1 MKIDKKKLTVQILA
15 IVGLLLSIKLACIYY
30 VANYEKYAL
39 SSFCSINE
47 FVDCDGA
54 ARSTVSQ
61 FWGIPLAYW
70 GIFFYIT
77 VLFLTVVD
85 WFKKFRLLKFLEVFK
100 NSMSYVST
108 LGTVAFACS
117 MVLAGLSVF
126 KIHKLCILCFITY
139 FIDLFIA
146 LAASSGEFKKL
157 VEAFKTTFVD
167 FIAGAKQYTKTFVV
181 LVIMAAAFL
190 VYSGTTYNFVP
201 HVKKQ
206 KAILKYRDIKFN
218 PYRVKGNV
226 LGAEDGDV
234 VIELYSDYVCP
245 ICYMENIMLHEA
257 VKDFSNIKIVH
268 HNVPFD
274 KECNPYISINMHPNA
289 CFMAK
294 GAVAAG
300 KQGNYWEMSSLLYE
314 NQPKNMEQMLK
325 LADQLGFDKDKFIN
339 DLESEATA
347 NEIEVELKKSD
358 DLQIDSTPT
367 IFINGDEIVGI
378 KPYYELKDILVEHG
392 AKPRK

>member
-1 MKIDKKKLTVQILA
+1 MNIDKKKLTVQILA
-15 IVGLLLSIKLACIYY
+15 FAGLLLSIKLACIYY

-85 WFKKFRLLKFLEVFK
+85 RFKKFSFLKFLEVFK
-100 NSMSYVST
+100 NSMSYISM
-108 LGTVAFACS
+108 LGTLAFTCS
-117 MVLAGLSVF
+117 MVLAGLSIF

-146 LAASSGEFKKL
+146 IVASSGSLKDL
-157 VEAFKTTFVD
+157 VSSFKTTVID
-167 FIAGAKQYTKTFVV
+167 FIAGAKQYTKTFIV
-181 LVIMAAAFL
+181 LLILATSFL

-201 HVKKQ
+201 HIKQQ
-206 KAILKYRDIKFN
+206 KAIMKYRNMKFN
-218 PYRVKGNV
+218 PYRVKGNT

-245 ICYMENIMLHEA
+245 ICYIENIMLHEA
-257 VKDFSNIKIVH
+257 VKDFSNIKIIH
-268 HNVPFD
+268 HNLPFD

-294 GAVAAG
+294 GAIAAG

-314 NQPKNMEQMLK
+314 NQPTNINAMLK
-325 LADQLGFDKDKFIN
+325 LAEQLGFNKDKFVK
-339 DLESEATA
+339 DLEADTTSK
-347 NEIEVELKKSD
+347 EIEKELFQANN
-358 DLQIDSTPT
+358 LEIDSTPT
-367 IFINGDEIVGI
+367 IYINGDKIVGV
-378 KPYYELKDILVEHG
+378 KPYYELKDLLIEHG